1 MLARRPSLRARC
13 VTPTAAVAAWVSGGA
28 LTFASAQPRA
38 AQSPVRTV
46 FAVSAES
53 TGTTL
58 PLVPDKNSRDNRN
71 IGVLTTFTDVNAARQ
86 G

>member
-1 MLARRPSLRARC
+1 MLARRPSLPARC
-13 VTPTAAVAAWVSGGA
+13 VT
-28 LTFASAQPRA
+28 RA

-71 IGVLTTFTDVNAARQ
+71 IGVPTTLTVVNAARQ
-86 G
+86 R